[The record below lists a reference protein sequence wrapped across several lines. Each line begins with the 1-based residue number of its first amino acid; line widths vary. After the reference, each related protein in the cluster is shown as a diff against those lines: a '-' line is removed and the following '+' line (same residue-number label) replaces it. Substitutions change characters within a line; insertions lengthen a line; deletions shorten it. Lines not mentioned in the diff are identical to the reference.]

1 MDSQQQHKKLGT
13 SAVKPAASGDRSRS
27 VDALAASKGLALSM
41 GQQVRAASK
50 EVGKQAAPFIYEQ
63 SKEGFLEG
71 LGEGFD
77 STANPFEGFELNPDP
92 DFFSF
97 PQVGASGSLSPLSA
111 QKALSPKS

>member
-1 MDSQQQHKKLGT
+1 MQQQPKLGENKSNP
-13 SAVKPAASGDRSRS
+13 SAQGDRSRS
-27 VDALAASKGLALSM
+27 VDALAASKGLALNM

-77 STANPFEGFELNPDP
+77 STANPFEGFSLDPDP
-92 DFFSF
+92 DFFRF
-97 PQVGASGSLSPLSA
+97 PQVGASGSLSPSSA
-111 QKALSPKS
+111 QKALSPKN